1 MLAVP
6 EQLSAVTHPMVASMY
21 LKKDYGRTGDEDVL
35 VIETNYSQSEEDYES
50 FDSYLMD
57 LLLDLNDLKR
67 QAEDKIGH
75 FDRIDIRPH

>member
-6 EQLSAVTHPMVASMY
+6 EQLNAVSHPMVTSMY
-21 LKKDYGRTGDEDVL
+21 LKKDYGSSGDEDVL
-35 VIETNYSQSEEDYES
+35 VIETNYSKSEEDYES

-75 FDRIDIRPH
+75 FDRIDIRTH

>member
-6 EQLSAVTHPMVASMY
+6 EQLNAVSHPMVTSMY
-21 LKKDYGRTGDEDVL
+21 LKKAYGSSGDEDVL
-35 VIETNYSQSEEDYES
+35 VIETNYSKSEEDYES

-75 FDRIDIRPH
+75 FDRIDIRTH